1 MNSDNDNH
9 IKAMI
14 RLLDDPD
21 QDIYQQ
27 VSTGLISLGRDVVP
41 MLEEAW
47 SGVFDP
53 LVQERIENIVHK
65 IQFDSLKDDLSKWA
79 VNQSNDLLAGAILVA
94 RYQYPDLDEDKIRL
108 DISMIRKDAW
118 SEIRENMSPHD
129 QIAILNR
136 IFFEQYGFSGNTANF
151 HAPQNSFI
159 NTVLES
165 KRGNPLMLS
174 LIYMVVAHRLDIPVY
189 GINLPEHFILAY
201 QDVRGDS
208 WTEYTYPEAGILFY
222 INAFSKGAIFY
233 KNDIEQFLKKLNLQS
248 NRIFY
253 EPCTNHDII
262 RRMIRNLIFSWQKL
276 GEPEKVNELNQLLDC
291 LNPRSL
297 SSPESSE

>member
-21 QDIYQQ
+21 QEIYQQ
-27 VSTGLISLGRDVVP
+27 VSSGLISLGRDVVP

-79 VNQSNDLLAGAILVA
+79 LNNSNDLLAGAILVA
-94 RYQYPDLDEDKIRL
+94 RYQYPDLDEDKVRL
-108 DISMIRKDAW
+108 DISMIRKEAW
-118 SEIRENMSPHD
+118 TEIRENISPHD
-129 QIAILNR
+129 QITILNR
-136 IFFEQYGFSGNTANF
+136 IFFEQFGFSGNTANF

-201 QDVRGDS
+201 QDIRGDS

-233 KNDIEQFLKKLNLQS
+233 KNDIEQFLKKLNLES
-248 NRIFY
+248 NRSFY
-253 EPCTNHDII
+253 EPCTNLDII

-276 GEPEKVNELNQLLDC
+276 GEPEKVNELNQLINC

>member
-1 MNSDNDNH
+1 MTNDHNH

-21 QDIYQQ
+21 QEIYRQ
-27 VSTGLISLGRDVVP
+27 VSSGLISLGRDVVP

-47 SGVFDP
+47 SGIFDP

-79 VNQSNDLLAGAILVA
+79 LNNSNDLLAGAILVA
-94 RYQYPDLDEDKIRL
+94 RYQYPDLDEDKIRIE
-108 DISMIRKDAW
+108 ISLIRKDVW
-118 SEIRENMSPHD
+118 TELSDQMSPLD
-129 QIAILNR
+129 QINLLNR
-136 IFFEQYGFSGNTANF
+136 VIFEQYGFGGNTANF

-174 LIYMVVAHRLDIPVY
+174 LIYMVVAHRLDIPIY

-201 QDVRGDS
+201 QDIRGNS
-208 WTEYTYPEAGILFY
+208 WTEYTYPEAGILYY

-233 KNDIEQFLKKLNLQS
+233 KNDIDQFLKKLNLQS
-248 NRIFY
+248 NRSFY
-253 EPCTNHDII
+253 EPCTNLDII

-276 GEPEKVNELNQLLDC
+276 GEPEKVNELNQLLEC